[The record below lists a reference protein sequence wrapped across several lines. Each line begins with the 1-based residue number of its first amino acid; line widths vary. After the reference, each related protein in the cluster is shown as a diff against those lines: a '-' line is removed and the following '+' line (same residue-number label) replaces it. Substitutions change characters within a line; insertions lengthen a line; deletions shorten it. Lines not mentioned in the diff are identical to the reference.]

1 MRLELEDEAHAEST
15 SHDTQTTTEVTE
27 ADSLQAV
34 QLHDC
39 ERSIFLVICR
49 CVLLFFVLGQPW
61 REVMDV
67 WCLTPVLNLKAVI
80 WFLWFIFTDNIFVVK
95 PTNLSGF
102 MDLYPQPPTLLFAYL
117 FGHKST
123 KICPPPS

>member
-1 MRLELEDEAHAEST
+1 MRLELEDEAHTEST

-49 CVLLFFVLGQPW
+49 CVLLFFVLGQP
-61 REVMDV
+61 
-67 WCLTPVLNLKAVI
+67 
-80 WFLWFIFTDNIFVVK
+80 
-95 PTNLSGF
+95 
-102 MDLYPQPPTLLFAYL
+102 
-117 FGHKST
+117 
-123 KICPPPS
+123 